1 MQNSF
6 ERQLSAALAQSINET
21 TVERRQGTVGFQR
34 TDGSWDVSVP
44 NGGPRI
50 YVTVDEGRVIAI
62 NLVAPLVTG
71 FPVSVAY
78 YPGREPVVDR
88 LDSFAAAEFMKS
100 KYYAGV
106 APHSHRFTSGNP
118 DYIEPMRLEPGLVVP
133 DSADPLI
140 VRVLPFFYRRAATW
154 VYCAGGTLDLTAFVP
169 TDPQMQRWVLVGV
182 NIETGALEATDG
194 ADFDDDDVMG
204 AEEIA
209 DIVYTGI
216 RLAAIRLMTD
226 QTAAPVVAT
235 DYVDAREWFG
245 ASGGESIYLGTKAF
259 LYATASITG
268 DTETAVWAW
277 EHDEGDS
284 YKWRIEVCGRSSDL
298 AVYVMGEMT
307 GYTFRPPGGDIT
319 FVGTPALSFESNT
332 ALSAEFDVVVDT
344 GAQELIVNVTG
355 ETGATWDWRVAIE
368 RF

>member
-1 MQNSF
+1 MQNNF
-6 ERQLSAALAQSINET
+6 ERQLSTALAQSINET

-34 TDGSWDVSVP
+34 PDGTWDVSVQG
-44 NGGPRI
+44 GGPRI

-133 DSADPLI
+133 DSTDPLS
-140 VRVLPFFYRRAATW
+140 VRALPFFYRLNGAWA
-154 VYCAGGTLDLTAFVP
+154 YFAGDTLDLTASVP
-169 TDPQMQRWVLVGV
+169 TDPQMQRWVLIGV
-182 NIETGALEATDG
+182 NSGTGTLEVTDG
-194 ADFDDDDVMG
+194 EDFDDDDVMG

-209 DIVYTGI
+209 GIVYTGI
-216 RLAAIRLMTD
+216 RLAAIRLVTD
-226 QTAAPVVAT
+226 QTAAPFVAT

-245 ASGGESIYLGTKAF
+245 GVGDGKDIIHASMTVSGGGV
-259 LYATASITG
+259 
-268 DTETAVWAW
+268 TELWSWA
-277 EHDEGDS
+277 HAEGDS
-284 YKWRIEVCGRSSDL
+284 RKWRIEVSGHSSDL

-307 GYTFRPPGGDIT
+307 GYTFRPPGGDIA
-319 FVGTPALSFESNT
+319 FAGTPAINFETNSI
-332 ALSAEFDVVVDT
+332 LGAEFDVVVDT
-344 GAQELIVNVTG
+344 GTQELIVNITG
-355 ETGATWDWRVAIE
+355 EAGSWSWNAIIE
-368 RF
+368 RFW